1 MTIALRQVRAGYDRD
16 VDVIRGVSVDVS
28 ENEIVAVLGPNG
40 AGKSTLLNAIAG
52 LCFARQGEIRI
63 DGRIANHMPMH
74 ERARALGIGYVPQ
87 TDNVFAPLSV
97 HENLELGGYF
107 LPPAARR
114 QRVDELLAAYPVL
127 AAKERQTAASL
138 SGGERQLV
146 ALARA
151 LMPRPRYLLLDEPS
165 AGLSPLMLQTVFA
178 EIQSARCRERLGVLL
193 VEQNVAEALSIAD
206 RGYVLAMGAI
216 ALADSAQALQKDAR
230 MQSLYLGG
238 PTD

>member
-1 MTIALRQVRAGYDRD
+1 MTIALRQVTAGYDRD
-16 VDVIRGVSVDVS
+16 VDVIRGVSVDVG

-52 LCFARQGEIRI
+52 LCFVRQGEISVDERP
-63 DGRIANHMPMH
+63 AKHMPMH
-74 ERARALGIGYVPQ
+74 ERARLLGIGYVPQ
-87 TDNVFAPLSV
+87 SDNVFGPLSV
-97 HENLELGGYF
+97 RENLELGGHF
-107 LPPAARR
+107 LPPPDRR
-114 QRVDELLAAYPVL
+114 RRVGELLATYPIL

-165 AGLSPLMLQTVFA
+165 AGLSPLMLQNVFA
-178 EIQSARCRERLGVLL
+178 EIQSARRRERLGVLL

-206 RGYVLAMGAI
+206 RGYVLAMGSI
-216 ALADSAQALQKDAR
+216 ALADTAQRLQRDQR

-238 PTD
+238 STI